1 MPDPVPPPAV
11 ANPGARAAGPTRP
24 PAGSASAGPAR
35 PLGGPA
41 SAGPARSLGGRGR
54 RWAVTSLVAGVGLVL
69 AVAFLLA
76 PPLGTD
82 LAAQVA
88 RADFV
93 ARHGTAPVDFGWY
106 GGVHQFGYSLL
117 TAGLGAL
124 VGVRL
129 LGAVAAVVAAAALGW
144 LFVRHRARRPLLA
157 GVLGAVVLVGNL
169 ASGRIT
175 FAVGLALGLLALVAV
190 SADRPGRPVRLA
202 LAALLAALATWAS
215 PVAGLFTG
223 LAGAALLL
231 ASLRPGTAGTSLR
244 PGAAVRSAP
253 PAGTGLVSRPG
264 PGRPLPA
271 GWRVDRPVAESLVL
285 CLAPALALAPMALL
299 FGNGGSQPFTAES
312 MRINV
317 ALAVLVLVVLP
328 RQRRAL
334 RVGAALTV
342 LLLVAAFYVPTP
354 VGSNALRLP
363 MLFALPLLAGY
374 APLPTGWLAALLAA
388 TVWWQNPVMTSD
400 LGRAGS
406 PESSAAFYRPLVAEL
421 ARRAPVGR
429 VEVVPLR
436 DHWES
441 AYLPSTVPLAR
452 GWERQVD
459 TDRNALFYR
468 TGLDAPGYADWLR
481 RNAVRYVALAPDSVP
496 DRWAREEAALVAG
509 GLPYLRQ
516 VWADDTWRLYAVT
529 DPTPLVDAPGRLVA
543 SDPGGVRFT
552 APADAGD
559 LLVRVRW
566 SRWLSLDG
574 PGGCLTRG
582 PDGFVT
588 VRVDDAGEYHLTS
601 SLRPRGG
608 C

>member
-1 MPDPVPPPAV
+1 MPDLAADPAT
-11 ANPGARAAGPTRP
+11 AGAAD
-24 PAGSASAGPAR
+24 AGPAR
-35 PLGGPA
+35 A
-41 SAGPARSLGGRGR
+41 ARGDRR
-54 RWAVTSLVAGVGLVL
+54 RWPALPLVTGAAAAL

-76 PPLGTD
+76 PPMGTD

-93 ARHGTAPVDFGWY
+93 ARHGLTPVDLGWY
-106 GGVHQFGYSLL
+106 GGVHQHGYSLL

-124 VGVRL
+124 IGVRP
-129 LGAVAAVVAAAALGW
+129 LGALAALVGAVALGW

-157 GVLGAVVLVGNL
+157 GLLGAVVLVGNL

-190 SADRPGRPVRLA
+190 SARRPARPLRLV
-202 LAALLAALATWAS
+202 LAGLLAALTTWAS
-215 PVAGLFTG
+215 PVAGLFLG
-223 LAGAALLL
+223 LAGTALLL
-231 ASLRPGTAGTSLR
+231 AALRRG
-244 PGAAVRSAP
+244 
-253 PAGTGLVSRPG
+253 PG
-264 PGRPLPA
+264 PGHPLPG
-271 GWRVDRPVAESLVL
+271 GWRTDRPVGEALTL
-285 CLAPALALAPMALL
+285 CLAPAVALAPMALL
-299 FGNGGSQPFTAES
+299 FGNGGHQPFTAES

-317 ALAVLVLVVLP
+317 ALAVLALAVLP
-328 RQRRAL
+328 RRRRTL

-342 LLLVAAFYVPTP
+342 LLLVAAYHLPTP
-354 VGSNALRLP
+354 IGSNALRLP

-374 APLPTGWLAALLAA
+374 APLPAGWLAALLAA
-388 TVWWQNPVMTSD
+388 TVWWQNPVMTAD

-406 PESSAAFYRPLVAEL
+406 PESSAAFYRPLAAEL

-459 TDRNALFYR
+459 ADRNAVFY
-468 TGLDAPGYADWLR
+468 TGRLDAAGYADWLR
-481 RNAVRYVALAPDSVP
+481 ANAVGYVAVAPDSVP
-496 DRWAREEAALVAG
+496 DRWARDEAALVAG

-516 VWADDTWRLYAVT
+516 VWSDDTWRLYAVT
-529 DPTPLVDAPGRLVA
+529 DPTPLVAAPGRLLA
-543 SDPGGVRFT
+543 ADPGGVRFT

-574 PGGCLTRG
+574 PGGCLARG

-588 VRVDDAGEYHLTS
+588 VRVDVAGEYLLTS
-601 SLRPRGG
+601 SLRPRRG

>member
-1 MPDPVPPPAV
+1 M
-11 ANPGARAAGPTRP
+11 
-24 PAGSASAGPAR
+24 
-35 PLGGPA
+35 
-41 SAGPARSLGGRGR
+41 
-54 RWAVTSLVAGVGLVL
+54 
-69 AVAFLLA
+69 
-76 PPLGTD
+76 GTD

-93 ARHGTAPVDFGWY
+93 DRHGTTPVDLGWY
-106 GGVHQFGYSLL
+106 GGVHQYGYSLL
-117 TAGLGAL
+117 TAGLGTL
-124 VGVRL
+124 FGVRVV
-129 LGAVAAVVAAAALGW
+129 GAVAAVLSAAALGW

-157 GVLGAVVLVGNL
+157 GLLGAVVLVGNL

-175 FAVGLALGLLALVAV
+175 FAVGLALGLAALVAV
-190 SADRPGRPVRLA
+190 SAERLSRPLRLT

-231 ASLRPGTAGTSLR
+231 ASLRPGSGPDVDGPHS
-244 PGAAVRSAP
+244 AAVGA
-253 PAGTGLVSRPG
+253 
-264 PGRPLPA
+264 RPLPG
-271 GWRVDRPVAESLVL
+271 GWRTDRPLAESLTL
-285 CLAPALALAPMALL
+285 CVAPAVALAPMAVL
-299 FGNGGSQPFTAES
+299 FGNGGTQPYTAES

-317 ALAVLVLVVLP
+317 ALAVLVLFVLP
-328 RQRRAL
+328 RRRRVL
-334 RVGAALTV
+334 RTGAALTV
-342 LLLVAAFYVPTP
+342 LLLVAAHYVPTP
-354 VGSNALRLP
+354 IGSNALRLP
-363 MLFALPLLAGY
+363 MLFALPVLAGY
-374 APLPTGWLAALLAA
+374 APLPARWLAALLAA
-388 TVWWQNPVMTSD
+388 AVWWQSPVMTSD

-406 PESSAAFYRPLVAEL
+406 AETSAAFHRPLADEL

-459 TDRNALFYR
+459 TDRNGLFYR
-468 TGLDAPGYADWLR
+468 TGLDADTYADWLR
-481 RNAVRYVALAPDSVP
+481 RNAVQYVALAPDSVP
-496 DRWAREEAALVAG
+496 DRWAREEATLVAG
-509 GLPYLRQ
+509 GLPYLRE
-516 VWADDTWRLYAVT
+516 VWRDDTWRLYAVA
-529 DPTPLVDAPGRLVA
+529 DPTLLVAAPGRLVA
-543 SDPGGVRFT
+543 ADPGQVRFT

-566 SRWLSLDG
+566 SRWLSLEG

-582 PDGFVT
+582 PDDWVT
-588 VRVDDAGEYHLTS
+588 VRVDRAGEYRLTS

>member
-1 MPDPVPPPAV
+1 M
-11 ANPGARAAGPTRP
+11 
-24 PAGSASAGPAR
+24 
-35 PLGGPA
+35 
-41 SAGPARSLGGRGR
+41 
-54 RWAVTSLVAGVGLVL
+54 
-69 AVAFLLA
+69 
-76 PPLGTD
+76 GTD

-93 ARHGTAPVDFGWY
+93 DRHGTTPVDLGWY
-106 GGVHQFGYSLL
+106 GGVHQYGYSLL

-124 VGVRL
+124 LGVRVV
-129 LGAVAAVVAAAALGW
+129 GAVAAVLSAAALGW

-157 GVLGAVVLVGNL
+157 GLLGAVVLVGNL

-175 FAVGLALGLLALVAV
+175 FAVGLALGLAALVAV
-190 SADRPGRPVRLA
+190 SAERPSRPLRLT
-202 LAALLAALATWAS
+202 LAALLAAFATWAS

-231 ASLRPGTAGTSLR
+231 ASLRPGTGPNVDGPHTAAGR
-244 PGAAVRSAP
+244 
-253 PAGTGLVSRPG
+253 
-264 PGRPLPA
+264 GRPLPG
-271 GWRVDRPVAESLVL
+271 GWRFDRPLAESLTL
-285 CLAPALALAPMALL
+285 CVAPAIALAPMAVL
-299 FGNGGSQPFTAES
+299 FGNGGTQPYTAES

-317 ALAVLVLVVLP
+317 ALAVLVLFVLP
-328 RQRRAL
+328 RRRRVL
-334 RVGAALTV
+334 RTGAALAV
-342 LLLVAAFYVPTP
+342 LLLVAAHYVPSP
-354 VGSNALRLP
+354 IGSNALRLP
-363 MLFALPLLAGY
+363 MLFALPVLAGY
-374 APLPTGWLAALLAA
+374 APLPVRWLAALLAA
-388 TVWWQNPVMTSD
+388 AVWWQSPVMTSD

-406 PESSAAFYRPLVAEL
+406 AETSAAFHRPLADEL

-459 TDRNALFYR
+459 TDRNGLFYR
-468 TGLDAPGYADWLR
+468 TGLDADTYADWLR
-481 RNAVRYVALAPDSVP
+481 RNAVQYVALAPDSVP

-509 GLPYLRQ
+509 GLPYLRE
-516 VWADDTWRLYAVT
+516 VWRDDTWRLYAVA
-529 DPTPLVDAPGRLVA
+529 DPTPLVAAPGRLVA
-543 SDPGGVRFT
+543 ADPGQVRFT

-566 SRWLSLDG
+566 SRWLSLEG

-582 PDGFVT
+582 PDDWIT
-588 VRVDDAGEYHLTS
+588 VRVDRAGEYRLTS